1 MAPGGDP
8 PNKRKVLG
16 SAPRAEPRAGD
27 DAPSSGP
34 AQPRSTLTG
43 AAATGAQSLVD
54 DLVRSFREQVRRA
67 LHVELDSSPTSLAF
81 IDHYI
86 RLAQSEDREAIVTLV
101 AAGAGAYYGELVRQI
116 IGGAWIGDGEDPR
129 RLRLLVA
136 PAFVYFSPIDQAL
149 QAIVAGSGEE
159 DDMQV
164 SAIDDAFHVAAGGV
178 RDDGTAPESVE
189 SDATW
194 LEARMSELPPV
205 PEDEF
210 YTLTCRFETLQVMLE
225 LLAAKH
231 AGEGRAPRE
240 YGIRDYLEVLGN
252 GSR

>member
-1 MAPGGDP
+1 MAPGRDP

-16 SAPRAEPRAGD
+16 SAPRAEPRASD
-27 DAPSSGP
+27 DSPSSGP
-34 AQPRSTLTG
+34 AQPRAPLTA

-67 LHVELDSSPTSLAF
+67 LQVELDFSPTSLAF

-86 RLAQSEDREAIVTLV
+86 RLAQSEDREAIVTLI
-101 AAGAGAYYGELVRQI
+101 AAGAGAYYGELVRTV

-149 QAIVAGSGEE
+149 QAIVAGSGLD

-178 RDDGTAPESVE
+178 RDDGTAPESMQ
-189 SDATW
+189 SDASW
-194 LEARMSELPPV
+194 LEARMSELSPV

-240 YGIRDYLEVLGN
+240 YGIPDYLEVLGN